1 MLDFFGHEDWGK
13 KLITIIEEMLLEKKA
28 LPADLGG
35 TAKTVE
41 VGDEVLRKLE
51 TV

>member
-13 KLITIIEEMLLEKKA
+13 KLIDIIEEMLLEKKA

-35 TAKTVE
+35 SAKTKE